1 MSAGLLIQLC
11 IFFVKHLHLHCTTH
25 TSRYNR
31 LEVINKYFEIDSQ
44 YTHTSR
50 YNPPYSYNRCACGCT
65 RSIPIQADIIC
76 KNVQII
82 LNTWI
87 EYVLFKPYRVYL
99 MLNKFRLTYTFS
111 VYGRRAARN

>member
-1 MSAGLLIQLC
+1 MTLT
-11 IFFVKHLHLHCTTH
+11 FVKHGL
-25 TSRYNR
+25 
-31 LEVINKYFEIDSQ
+31 SQ

-50 YNPPYSYNRCACGCT
+50 YNREEHDAKLMFGA

-99 MLNKFRLTYTFS
+99 MLNKFRLTYTVS
-111 VYGRRAARN
+111 IYGRRAARN